1 MNQIISDR
9 PPVQTQDSPSPMLAA
24 ALSYAARGWHVF
36 PVAQGKKAPPTT
48 EHGCYDGTTD
58 PTTILR
64 WWGDHPYANIGIAT
78 GDKSGLLVVDL
89 DIYKEPEALP
99 SFQAQHGTHK
109 TYTVKTPR
117 GGLHLY
123 FSLRP
128 RQKARCTNE
137 EKGMCIK
144 GTGGYV
150 VAPPSNTNDGRYA
163 VSDARSP
170 AKTPASLCG
179 PAPARQTRNSSSRP
193 SAPPRVALNNDRDT
207 KSGVSGV
214 SVLFRLVVASL
225 NLRPIPKPQ
234 QALVGRKFM
243 AQPGEQ
249 PPLQFLEML
258 RVGFADLPQQQTFQ
272 PRCPLAI
279 IRTHLGQQPM
289 RFPAPPRSA
298 ISNRCRPARPVTEPR
313 RG

>member
-193 SAPPRVALNNDRDT
+193 SAPPRVALRDATRVTLTALLKQLAPYLELVAQGDTAILATTGYGLRNDIVHNQGSKNWGQSYLMLQLLFLMGGCLT
-207 KSGVSGV
+207 LAYISWPKKSVKGTHRSLA
-214 SVLFRLVVASL
+214 VLNIKFKFKVIDFAKVH
-225 NLRPIPKPQ
+225 
-234 QALVGRKFM
+234 QA
-243 AQPGEQ
+243 
-249 PPLQFLEML
+249 
-258 RVGFADLPQQQTFQ
+258 
-272 PRCPLAI
+272 
-279 IRTHLGQQPM
+279 
-289 RFPAPPRSA
+289 
-298 ISNRCRPARPVTEPR
+298 ARPLP
-313 RG
+313 